1 MSIVDAGSY
10 NVFFEKAMDQMV
22 AFINDNYPNAKR
34 YIIADENTLKNCL
47 PIIDS
52 YLGALKVEQQVF
64 NIEPGEDS
72 KSIDLAHQLW
82 ENFTDLNIGRNDVI
96 INIGGGVVSDLGGF
110 VAATYKRGV
119 DVINVPTSLLAM
131 ADASI
136 GGKVGVNFHQLKNQ
150 LGYFSNPKAVFIHPD
165 FLNTLPDRELISGYA
180 EMVKHALIYD
190 LESWNQIKTKGA
202 PSIDFI
208 SELLPKSIH
217 IKNHFV
223 KNDPLDKGVRK
234 VLNFG
239 HTIGHAIETL
249 FMDSDTKVLHG
260 EAVAAGMIA
269 AAYISNKQSGL
280 NQTNLDSI
288 TEFLIKI
295 FDLEFVLWLMSE
307 NLALPLKHD
316 KKNIESNLKFVL
328 ISDIG
333 VPKYDQNVSMDMAL
347 EAFEYVQAEVEKS
360 SSGLE

>member
-1 MSIVDAGSY
+1 MSTIDAGSY
-10 NVFFEKAMDQMV
+10 QVFFDQAMDQMV
-22 AFINDNYPNAKR
+22 TFVNENYPNSKR

-52 YLGALKVEQQVF
+52 YLGQLKVEQQVF

-82 ENFTDLNIGRNDVI
+82 ENFTDLNISRNDLI

-110 VAATYKRGV
+110 VAATYKRGI

-180 EMVKHALIYD
+180 EMIKHALID
-190 LESWNQIKTKGA
+190 DQESWNSIKERGA
-202 PSIDFI
+202 PNIEI
-208 SELLPKSIH
+208 IAELLPNSVKT
-217 IKNHFV
+217 KNRFV
-223 KNDPLDKGVRK
+223 KNDPLDKGIRK

-249 FMDSDTKVLHG
+249 FMDSDTEVLHG

-269 AAYISNKQSGL
+269 ASYISNKQCDLS
-280 NQTNLDSI
+280 QTNLDEI
-288 TEFLIKI
+288 TQFLIRVY
-295 FDLEFVLWLMSE
+295 DLEFVLWLLSE

-316 KKNIESNLKFVL
+316 KKNVNSDLKFVL
-328 ISDIG
+328 LNDIG
-333 VPKYDQNVSMDMAL
+333 DPVCNQDVSMSLAL
-347 EAFEYVQAEVEKS
+347 EAFEYVQNEVEKR
-360 SSGLE
+360 GAELK

>member
-1 MSIVDAGSY
+1 MGKINAGSY
-10 NVFFEKAMDQMV
+10 QVYFDQAMEQMV
-22 AFINDNYPNAKR
+22 EFVNSNYPNARR
-34 YIIADENTLKNCL
+34 YIIADHNTLTNCL
-47 PIIDS
+47 PVIDK
-52 YLGALKVEQQVF
+52 YLGQIQVEQQVF
-64 NIEPGEDS
+64 NIEPGEES

-82 ENFTDLNIGRNDVI
+82 ENFTDLNIGRNDLI

-119 DVINVPTSLLAM
+119 DVINIPTSLLAM

-136 GGKVGVNFHQLKNQ
+136 GGKVGINFHQLKNQ
-150 LGYFSNPKAVFIHPD
+150 LGYFSNPKGVFVHPE

-180 EMVKHALIYD
+180 EMIKHALIAD
-190 LESWNQIKTKGA
+190 SDAWTKILNQGA
-202 PSIDFI
+202 PAIEMI
-208 SELLPKSIH
+208 SDLLPGSIE
-217 IKNHFV
+217 IKNGFV
-223 KNDPLDKGVRK
+223 KQDPLDQGVRK

-249 FMDSDTKVLHG
+249 FMDSDTEVLHG

-280 NQTNLDSI
+280 SDSDLNNI
-288 TEFLIKI
+288 TKLLIKV

-316 KKNIESNLKFVL
+316 KKNEKSELKFVL
-328 ISDIG
+328 LESIG
-333 VPKYDQNVSMDMAL
+333 KPIYGQNVSMEMAL
-347 EAFEYVQAEVEKS
+347 EAFEYVQAEVEKKQA
-360 SSGLE
+360 

>member
-1 MSIVDAGSY
+1 MKKINAGSY
-10 NVFFEKAMDQMV
+10 QVYFDQAMEQMV
-22 AFINDNYPNAKR
+22 EFVNSNYPNARR
-34 YIIADENTLKNCL
+34 YIIADHNTLTNCL
-47 PIIDS
+47 PVIDK
-52 YLGALKVEQQVF
+52 YLGQIQVEQQVF

-82 ENFTDLNIGRNDVI
+82 ENFTDLNIGRNDLI

-119 DVINVPTSLLAM
+119 DVINIPTSLLAM

-136 GGKVGVNFHQLKNQ
+136 GGKVGINFHQLKNQ
-150 LGYFSNPKAVFIHPD
+150 LGYFSNPKGVFVHPE

-180 EMVKHALIYD
+180 EMIKHALIAD
-190 LESWNQIKTKGA
+190 SDAWTKILNQGA
-202 PSIDFI
+202 PTIEMI
-208 SELLPKSIH
+208 SDLLPGSIE
-217 IKNHFV
+217 IKNGFV
-223 KNDPLDKGVRK
+223 KQDPLDQGVRK

-249 FMDSDTKVLHG
+249 FMDSDTEVLHG

-280 NQTNLDSI
+280 SDSDLNNI
-288 TEFLIKI
+288 TKLLIKV

-316 KKNIESNLKFVL
+316 KKNEKSELKFVL
-328 ISDIG
+328 LESIG
-333 VPKYDQNVSMDMAL
+333 KPIYGQNVSMEMAL
-347 EAFEYVQAEVEKS
+347 EAFEYVQAEVEKKQA
-360 SSGLE
+360 